1 MADRLE
7 HLDRPVGRF
16 QGSPARRERAQPA
29 TARTGRLQPGARGNL
44 VYATGLNA
52 TTQLPPRLMGSRLD
66 PTVVRHRCRG
76 PLGTLKRRGKLGR
89 LMQGLLEFLTQ
100 LGDPTLYGE
109 DSSLKKTTPLL
120 PELAIFNRFQTILL
134 LTFSNHHHRL
144 QKMTCTPLPG
154 LPSVALARVE
164 DVRYFSLHVSGVEN
178 GFQKNAISFVASD
191 VASFARFVEPTEN

>member
-144 QKMTCTPLPG
+144 QKLTCTRHCHHDRILMDIQSHVAYLRHRTSPPV
-154 LPSVALARVE
+154 VALRVGNPMSPT
-164 DVRYFSLHVSGVEN
+164 VNPRY
-178 GFQKNAISFVASD
+178 
-191 VASFARFVEPTEN
+191 T

>member
-1 MADRLE
+1 MADRPE

-29 TARTGRLQPGARGNL
+29 TARTGRLQPGAHGNL

-52 TTQLPPRLMGSRLD
+52 TTQLPPRLMGRRLD

-100 LGDPTLYGE
+100 LGDPTLHGE

-144 QKMTCTPLPG
+144 QKLTCTPALYDRASRVDPEVG
-154 LPSVALARVE
+154 LTIMRGS
-164 DVRYFSLHVSGVEN
+164 H
-178 GFQKNAISFVASD
+178 
-191 VASFARFVEPTEN
+191 